1 LADHRWIIKVNPAT
15 FTVVLTN
22 PAPQTTY
29 FYRFYAVNANPN
41 GIASSS
47 AQFTTAINPPD
58 YSYRMKVTKTS

>member
-1 LADHRWIIKVNPAT
+1 
-15 FTVVLTN
+15 VLTN